1 MVKCIYRILV
11 KIIYSDVKRMVR
23 EIPGFDQAPYIGALL
38 RMGLDVARARILDAL
53 TEAGLGDLNLTHL
66 SLFQYPPVDG
76 GRPSD
81 VAKRLRISKQSLN
94 HILGQLE
101 RLGYLERRSEAG
113 SRQTTVH
120 YTERGWRVLDTT
132 IAVMQRLEAD
142 WQNQIG
148 KRRFAELK
156 ATLKELAGV
165 S

>member
-1 MVKCIYRILV
+1 MA
-11 KIIYSDVKRMVR
+11 R

-53 TEAGLGDLNLTHL
+53 AEAGLGDLNLTHL
-66 SLFQYPPVDG
+66 GLFQYPPVDG

-81 VAKRLRISKQSLN
+81 VAKRLRISKQALN

-113 SRQTTVH
+113 SRQTTVR
-120 YTERGWRVLDTT
+120 YTERGWRVFDTT
-132 IAVMQRLEAD
+132 IAAMQRLEAD

-156 ATLKELAGV
+156 ATMKELAGV
-165 S
+165 A